1 MEPNP
6 FTHTFTFDFGG
17 VQVSGEVEFTGDII
31 NMDIKQA
38 GVPLKAETMQLI
50 LDFFYLTKKITTAGG
65 DIRQIKIKTKAV

>member
-1 MEPNP
+1 MD
-6 FTHTFTFDFGG
+6 FTHTFLFDFGG
-17 VQVSGEVEFTGDII
+17 VQVTGDVDFTGEVI

-50 LDFFYLTKKITTAGG
+50 LDFFYLSRKITAASG